1 MVSASYRRFRLR
13 GMRVE
18 EKLFKTLF
26 SSHFQIQ
33 VDEKLLYVIM
43 RGILAPHHINQ
54 AMKTAVVKKVKG
66 VER

>member
-1 MVSASYRRFRLR
+1 
-13 GMRVE
+13 MRVE

-43 RGILAPHHINQ
+43 RGILAPHHIKQ

-66 VER
+66 VGR